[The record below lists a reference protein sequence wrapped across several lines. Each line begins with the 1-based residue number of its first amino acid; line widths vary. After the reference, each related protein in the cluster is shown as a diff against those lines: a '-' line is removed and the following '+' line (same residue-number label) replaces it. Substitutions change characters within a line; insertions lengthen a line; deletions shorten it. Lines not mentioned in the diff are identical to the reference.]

1 MDEIGA
7 VQAAQRG
14 DSNRYTM
21 LVRSHERSLHATAA
35 AILGAGPDAADAV
48 QDTLI
53 TAWRKLPG
61 LRNPAVFGAWLS
73 KILVNRC
80 RQTLRT
86 RSWQITSPD
95 PASLVDPGTY
105 DVLGA
110 EAALDLFA
118 AIRDLEPPHREV
130 IALRYY
136 RDMTIDQ
143 IAKTLGCPAGTVKSR
158 INRALA
164 KLGSAK
170 RTKRRSLDELQIRR
184 GLP

>member
-1 MDEIGA
+1 MDDTGA

-14 DSNRYTM
+14 DSDQYTV
-21 LVRSHERSLHATAA
+21 LVRAHERSLHATAA

-61 LRNPAVFGAWLS
+61 LKNPAAFGGWLS

-80 RQTLRT
+80 RQTLRA
-86 RSWQITSPD
+86 RSWQITSQD
-95 PASLVDPGTY
+95 PASLVDPKTY

-110 EAALDLFA
+110 ESTLDLFA
-118 AIRDLEPPHREV
+118 AVRELEPSHREV

-158 INRALA
+158 INRALS
-164 KLGSAK
+164 KLGSALGETYEEEVA
-170 RTKRRSLDELQIRR
+170 R
-184 GLP
+184 